1 MRHATRIGTLGIMVL
16 AIAVGCGSTEEVTPV
31 PTSTTAVPTST
42 TAMPTVTKF
51 PVGREPSGLAYDGEH
66 MWVVNA
72 ADNTVTHMRR
82 DGGLFGSFGVG
93 ERPVAVTYGGGYVWV
108 ANRDSNTVTQL
119 TLNGNVVRTSPV
131 DAEPVAL
138 AFFNGSLWVAS
149 YAEGTVSRVSIG
161 GEVSDG
167 VAVGFH
173 PMDFAVA
180 EDQLWVTTEGSA
192 TLTTFDRDGR
202 PLVPVEVFSGPS
214 RVTSPGASG
223 PNAAVFDGESLWVTF
238 PSDDTITRLGR
249 DGSFIAS
256 LTVAGEPLDIA
267 LNRGELWVTTGSGTV
282 VRVSRDREVIAV
294 IGVGQTSGAIVSDGE
309 SIWVALPA
317 EGLVARIDP

>member
-1 MRHATRIGTLGIMVL
+1 MNYRKRVAVRIGALAILVL
-16 AIAVGCGSTEEVTPV
+16 ALAAACGSTEEEAPV
-31 PTSTTAVPTST
+31 PTSTPV
-42 TAMPTVTKF
+42 PTVTKF
-51 PVGREPSGLAYDGEH
+51 PVGAEPSGLAYDGEH
-66 MWVVNA
+66 MWVANA
-72 ADNTVTHMRR
+72 GDNTVTHMRR

-108 ANRDSNTVTQL
+108 ANRDSDTVSQL

-149 YAEGTVSRVSIG
+149 YAEGTVSSLSIS

-173 PMDFAVA
+173 PTDLAVA
-180 EDQLWVTTEGSA
+180 EDQLWVASEGSA
-192 TLTTFDRDGR
+192 SLTALDKEGR
-202 PLVPVEVFSGPS
+202 PFAPVEVFSGPS
-214 RVTSPGASG
+214 PVTLPAVSG
-223 PNAAVFDGESLWVTF
+223 PNAAVFDGEALWVTF
-238 PSDDTITRLGR
+238 PSDNIITRLGR
-249 DGSFIAS
+249 DGSFLES
-256 LTVAGEPLDIA
+256 LAVAGEPRDMA
-267 LNRGELWVTTGSGTV
+267 VTRGELWVTTGSGTV
-282 VRVSRDREVIAV
+282 VRISRESEVAAV
-294 IGVGQTSGAIVSDGE
+294 IGVGQTSGAIIADGE